1 MRLDAQLPGG
11 DATGGA
17 LAAQTQ
23 KLLALAS
30 EYSAVKIPA
39 LCAQT

>member
-1 MRLDAQLPGG
+1 MGLDAQRPGRG
-11 DATGGA
+11 TTRDA

-23 KLLALAS
+23 ELLALAS